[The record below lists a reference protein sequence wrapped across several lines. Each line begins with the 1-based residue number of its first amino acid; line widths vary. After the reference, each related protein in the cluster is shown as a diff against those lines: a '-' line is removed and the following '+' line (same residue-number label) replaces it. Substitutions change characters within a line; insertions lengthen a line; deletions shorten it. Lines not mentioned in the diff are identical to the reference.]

1 MTKELNPATE
11 LTNLIQANSLE
22 AVTAESLKAAFEPF
36 FQKVSEW
43 KEKANSLIVTSV
55 DQKAE
60 MKEAREGRL
69 ALKEIRVTAEK
80 TRKALKEDSLKKGKV
95 IDAAYSLIENQIKPL
110 EAHLELQEKFAEI
123 QEAKRLA
130 EVKAAR
136 LELLR
141 PYTVAIDANLIGM
154 MSDDMFDNFLNGTK
168 RKHEEAIEAERL
180 AEVARLEALEAIKA
194 ERLAQIEAE
203 RLAQIERERIEAEQ
217 REAMRIENE
226 RLKAEAAIQEAQM
239 KAQRE
244 KAEAERKAFEESVRL
259 EREKA
264 EAERKERERLE
275 ANRLAAERAE
285 KERLEKIER
294 ERLEAERKAKSA
306 PDKEKI
312 LAYVKMIT
320 ELEMPLLDNEDTAQK
335 LSYLRS
341 EFLGKAL
348 AKFNEL
354 AREL

>member
-1 MTKELNPATE
+1 MTTELNPVTE

-22 AVTAESLKAAFEPF
+22 AVTAESLKIAFEPF
-36 FQKVSEW
+36 FEKVSEW
-43 KEKANSLIVTSV
+43 KEKANSLVVTSA

-69 ALKEIRVTAEK
+69 ALKEIRVAAEK

-180 AEVARLEALEAIKA
+180 AEVARLEA
-194 ERLAQIEAE
+194 IEAA

-226 RLKAEAAIQEAQM
+226 RLKAEAAIQEAEM

-285 KERLEKIER
+285 KERLAKIEA
-294 ERLEAERKAKSA
+294 ERVEAERKAKSA

-312 LAYVKMIT
+312 VAYADMLAAI
-320 ELEMPLLDNEDTAQK
+320 ELPQIENEDTAN
-335 LSYLRS
+335 LLAFIHS
-341 EFLGKAL
+341 EFFCKAIS
-348 AKFNEL
+348 KFREV
-354 AREL
+354 ARGL